1 MIGNKKLGAVIVAA
15 GSGLRM
21 NSGTN
26 KPYIKIGEK
35 KILEITLD
43 TVMSI
48 EEIDKIVLVIR
59 KEDKK
64 EVEEIIK
71 KYERSIEFVYGG
83 ATREESTVQGLE
95 FFSRG
100 YDLVLTHDGVRPFA
114 SRSLY
119 KKVIKEALNYKAVIS
134 ATKVKD
140 TIKIINPDMT
150 VEKTPNRDYLYNVQT
165 PQVYDREILIDLYKK
180 YLESEF
186 KVTDDSQLFE
196 IFTDEKV
203 KVVEGEYNNIK
214 ITTSEDLVFANA
226 IKETIWG

>member
-226 IKETIWG
+226 IKETI